1 MLYTFSKAVKHHG
14 ASEMWKNLHDE
25 AKKKVEWKLFSF
37 FYIKNVPK
45 DRKIAF
51 AQAHFFGEFFFLMY
65 FIILKR
71 ISTIGFVLF
80 FHSLF
85 SGPSFEMPRN
95 QQDDFLHFKQ
105 RLKKLYFR
113 FVFKVSNYKVSVNLF
128 TSYFFGQDSKIFKGV
143 IGGDWIG
150 RTQSKSPMKKK

>member
-1 MLYTFSKAVKHHG
+1 M
-14 ASEMWKNLHDE
+14 
-25 AKKKVEWKLFSF
+25 
-37 FYIKNVPK
+37 PK

-51 AQAHFFGEFFFLMY
+51 AQAHFFSVNFSSLMY

-71 ISTIGFVLF
+71 INTIGFVLF
-80 FHSLF
+80 FPSLF
-85 SGPSFEMPRN
+85 SDPSFEMPRN

-105 RLKKLYFR
+105 RPEKLSFR

-143 IGGDWIG
+143 TEGD
-150 RTQSKSPMKKK
+150 